1 MKNAMNEA
9 ADRRPTKGTEIV
21 PAAPSFLPEPDE
33 DELPL
38 EPELEEPEVEPEL

>member
-21 PAAPSFLPEPDE
+21 PAALSLSELE
-33 DELPL
+33 DELP
-38 EPELEEPEVEPEL
+38 PELEEPEVDPEL